1 METPTPRFF
10 ILYVV
15 RSIRSQR
22 FFVVILTY
30 FQFKFIWWRINN
42 VRVPVFFMLKNTTLL
57 NKDSDCTCGGKREVT
72 KKKKHK
78 KRGDTLSICFVSST
92 TRTFVAPASFASAHT
107 QHALVM
113 PHLSTEARRTVGFGL
128 SIFNSSWRRL
138 ELCKGLSLVPL

>member
-1 METPTPRFF
+1 M
-10 ILYVV
+10 
-15 RSIRSQR
+15 
-22 FFVVILTY
+22 
-30 FQFKFIWWRINN
+30 
-42 VRVPVFFMLKNTTLL
+42 RVPVFFMLKNTTLL

-72 KKKKHK
+72 KKKQTK

-128 SIFNSSWRRL
+128 SIFNSS
-138 ELCKGLSLVPL
+138 

>member
-1 METPTPRFF
+1 M
-10 ILYVV
+10 
-15 RSIRSQR
+15 
-22 FFVVILTY
+22 
-30 FQFKFIWWRINN
+30 
-42 VRVPVFFMLKNTTLL
+42 RVPVFFMLKNTTLL

-72 KKKKHK
+72 KKKHK

-128 SIFNSSWRRL
+128 SIFNSS
-138 ELCKGLSLVPL
+138 

>member
-15 RSIRSQR
+15 RSVRSQR
-22 FFVVILTY
+22 FFVVVLTY

-72 KKKKHK
+72 NKKHK